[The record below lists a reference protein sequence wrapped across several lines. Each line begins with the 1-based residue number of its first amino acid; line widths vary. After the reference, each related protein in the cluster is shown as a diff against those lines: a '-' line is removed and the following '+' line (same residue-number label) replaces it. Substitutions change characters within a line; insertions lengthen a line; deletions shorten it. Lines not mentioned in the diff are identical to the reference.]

1 MYFHFGMHP
10 EVPPLSKD
18 PKQAINILV
27 PCYLPIKTKYHP
39 GLSLGSDAIQID
51 QCRYLIPM
59 ASSLNCE
66 WFGVWVGPPP
76 MRFIVCSSHA
86 RIFAYFMPCNFF
98 FLLVVLSYT

>member
-27 PCYLPIKTKYHP
+27 PCYLPMNTKYHL

-66 WFGVWVGPPP
+66 WVWVWVGPTTNEVYCV
-76 MRFIVCSSHA
+76 FITCQDFC
-86 RIFAYFMPCNFF
+86 IFDAM
-98 FLLVVLSYT
+98 